1 MGARHKNTFSTGM
14 TFNNDRFALGNSMQ
28 KLDGIPKKKDRDY
41 LNVRDIEGASSK
53 IKSYIINKIQGKK
66 SEVDRFNNS
75 SSTLGN
81 GMRYEPSE
89 NGNERTFDTK
99 RFMRVDDIPGARP
112 KDNHS
117 ITDLE
122 KDMILSNDQMVEHV
136 YQNSSYYKK
145 QRERQGRLP
154 FTRRINKG
162 MNKIDKSLITTMD
175 PYTGEKPANPYMNFP
190 SSERPNERLRKNL
203 ERLEEEIEAE
213 KNNLTGLRS
222 KRINANSH
230 KLGLNKEQ
238 EAQLRN
244 LKQVQEKNH
253 EKYSRDKREKL
264 NNSINRT
271 IEYAQDSGNMNAYQP
286 KISST
291 PQKIQSKRETRLRE
305 FQIRSQRKQGNAEK
319 LLGINT
325 TTKFNDFSPQR
336 EGNRAINLMN
346 LSNQLDNRNVQKHV
360 GAKLELGNEPGHTT
374 YNANFFRQKSTEPGH
389 FYPNKHTLI
398 KPQDPKLGTQKE
410 FVRGTFIGGSSNDFN
425 LNKVKINPITGV
437 LSPLNKGSVL

>member
-1 MGARHKNTFSTGM
+1 MGARHKNSLSTGM

-41 LNVRDIEGASSK
+41 LNVRDIDGASSK
-53 IKSYIINKIQGKK
+53 IKSYIINKIQGRK

-75 SSTLGN
+75 TSTLGN

-117 ITDLE
+117 ITDFE

-175 PYTGEKPANPYMNFP
+175 PYTGENPTNPYMNFP

-213 KNNLTGLRS
+213 KHSLTGLRS
-222 KRINANSH
+222 KRVNANSH

-238 EAQLRN
+238 EAQLR
-244 LKQVQEKNH
+244 
-253 EKYSRDKREKL
+253 
-264 NNSINRT
+264 
-271 IEYAQDSGNMNAYQP
+271 
-286 KISST
+286 
-291 PQKIQSKRETRLRE
+291 
-305 FQIRSQRKQGNAEK
+305 
-319 LLGINT
+319 
-325 TTKFNDFSPQR
+325 
-336 EGNRAINLMN
+336 
-346 LSNQLDNRNVQKHV
+346 
-360 GAKLELGNEPGHTT
+360 
-374 YNANFFRQKSTEPGH
+374 
-389 FYPNKHTLI
+389 
-398 KPQDPKLGTQKE
+398 
-410 FVRGTFIGGSSNDFN
+410 
-425 LNKVKINPITGV
+425 
-437 LSPLNKGSVL
+437 